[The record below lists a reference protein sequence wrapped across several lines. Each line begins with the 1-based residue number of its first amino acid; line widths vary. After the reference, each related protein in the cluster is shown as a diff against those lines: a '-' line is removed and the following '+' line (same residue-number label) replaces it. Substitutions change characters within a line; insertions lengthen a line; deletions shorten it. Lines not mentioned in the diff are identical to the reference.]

1 MATFCYRHYI
11 IFLLVY
17 LLINKERTEKTN
29 MFSGIV
35 RCTDRGEKL
44 YYCTSKN
51 FEAWQE
57 HFVCSTSRL
66 KGKEVC
72 LTHYIRFFLSPL
84 CGTF

>member
-1 MATFCYRHYI
+1 
-11 IFLLVY
+11 
-17 LLINKERTEKTN
+17 